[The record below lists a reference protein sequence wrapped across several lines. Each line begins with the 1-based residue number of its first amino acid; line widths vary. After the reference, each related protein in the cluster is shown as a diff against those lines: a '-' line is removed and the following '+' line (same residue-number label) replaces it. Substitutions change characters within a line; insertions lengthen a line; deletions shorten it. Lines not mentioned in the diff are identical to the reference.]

1 MREVRSALFAYYYFD
16 YKDTSKRNVHGL
28 LVSILF
34 QLSDN
39 SERCW
44 DVLYRLHKMCRD
56 GSEQPSDAALAKC
69 LETML
74 KLPGQL
80 PIFVVMDA
88 LDECPS
94 TTGTPSAREEVLD
107 FIEDLVGSGHSNL
120 SICITSRPE
129 HDIHIFL
136 NPLTSPPCRVSLHE
150 ERGQR
155 DDINNYV
162 RSFVCTDRVMRR
174 WREDDKE
181 YVIAA
186 LSERAQGM

>member
-1 MREVRSALFAYYYFD
+1 MRDVRSALFAYYYFD
-16 YKDTSKRNVHGL
+16 YKDTSKPNVHGL

-34 QLSDN
+34 QLSDD
-39 SERCW
+39 SERCRA
-44 DVLYRLHKMCRD
+44 VLYQLYEACRN
-56 GSEQPSDAALAKC
+56 GAEQPSDAALAKC
-69 LETML
+69 LKTML
-74 KLPGQL
+74 ELSRQL

-94 TTGTPSAREEVLD
+94 TTGTPSAREEVLY
-107 FIEDLVGSGHSNL
+107 FIEDLVGSGQFNL

-129 HDIHIFL
+129 HDIHTFL
-136 NPLTSPPCRVSLHE
+136 NPLTSPSCRVSLHE

-155 DDINNYV
+155 IDINNYV
-162 RSFVCTDRVMRR
+162 RSFVYADRAMRR

-181 YVIAA
+181 FVITT